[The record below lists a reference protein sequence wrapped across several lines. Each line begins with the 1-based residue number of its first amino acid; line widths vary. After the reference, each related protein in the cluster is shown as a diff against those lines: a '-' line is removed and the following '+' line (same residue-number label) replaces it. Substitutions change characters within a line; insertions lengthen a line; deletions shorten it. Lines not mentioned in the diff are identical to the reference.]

1 MTYSS
6 RFTSLFY
13 RLETR
18 IVLAFIVLLLLLQIT
33 AFFYITR
40 AIDANARA
48 AVHVELQTGER
59 IFKNLLVQNAQKL
72 STGARILAADFAFRD
87 AVSLGD
93 QLTISSVLE
102 NHGKRIDSAMSL
114 LVGLDHQ
121 IVAQSP
127 ASSKEQIRKTVDQLA
142 AQGEEKGTASEIA
155 TLDGKP
161 FQFVIVPMKAPNTI
175 AWIVMAFPLDENILV
190 QMKKLSSLDSSIFTK
205 DSAQKGGQIGAQTW
219 QLNASTFDV
228 KSKADFEK
236 INPQELASSDASNF
250 KEVFVN
256 NDEFSTLVLPL
267 VNNEQVRT
275 SVILY
280 RSVSAAVAA
289 YQSLKF
295 KLLALMLIGII
306 LTIVASVLFARR
318 LVGPLM
324 KLTVVA
330 KQLGKGDYEVA
341 IDTERKDEIGELA
354 LAFSHMRKDIAHR
367 EEAISRLAYWD
378 SLTQLPN
385 RVQFLEFLQKAI
397 VQSSEQKQECHV
409 LMMDLD
415 RFKVVNDVMGHQFG
429 DVLLNEV
436 AKRLSTELGVLAYQ
450 PARLGGDEF
459 ALVLPCSSSQ
469 QAQALAHLILKLLER
484 PISIDDQTVDLG
496 AGIGISAYPTDGSDA
511 STLLVHAEV
520 AMYAAKASRSGAM
533 VYRPEIDQSSQSS
546 LSLLSDLRMALE
558 TNAFRL
564 FAQPKVEL
572 QTNRVIAVEAL
583 VRWVHP
589 ERGMV
594 FPDHFIPFAEQTGF
608 IRLLTLWVLEQ
619 SAAACKSWLALG
631 LKLKVSVNLST
642 RDLLDQELPAKIQAI
657 LSRHN
662 LTPENF
668 CLEITESAIMDDPIR
683 AQQTLEHL
691 SNIGFDL
698 SIDDFGTGYSS
709 LAYLKRLP
717 VNELKIDKSFVL
729 NMEKDADDTKIV
741 RSTIDLGHNMGLRVV
756 AEGVENLAIMQLLTE
771 LGCDQAQGYFMSR
784 PIHVDQIFSWVQTWN
799 KEKNIAM

>member
-1 MTYSS
+1 MQLLN
-6 RFTSLFY
+6 RFSFLTN

-18 IVLAFIVLLLLLQIT
+18 IVAAFIVLLLVLQV
-33 AFFYITR
+33 AAYFYITR

-59 IFKNLLVQNAQKL
+59 VFRNLQSQNAQKL
-72 STGARILAADFAFRD
+72 SFGARILAADFAFRD

-114 LVGLDHQ
+114 LVGLDHT

-127 ASSKEQIRKTVDQLA
+127 ASSKEEIKDIVDQLA
-142 AQGEEKGTASEIA
+142 REGEAKGGATAIA
-155 TLDGKP
+155 SMEGKP

-175 AWIVMAFPLDENILV
+175 AWIVMAFPLNENILLE
-190 QMKKLSSLDSSIFTK
+190 MKKLSSLDSSIFTMN
-205 DSAQKGGQIGAQTW
+205 DAQKGVQAWRI
-219 QLNASTFDV
+219 NASTLDA
-228 KSKADFEK
+228 KSTNEGEKIRPPDLAASKASTLKEIFVDGE
-236 INPQELASSDASNF
+236 ELA
-250 KEVFVN
+250 
-256 NDEFSTLVLPL
+256 TMVLPM
-267 VNNEQVRT
+267 VDGEKVRT
-275 SVILY
+275 SVVLY
-280 RSVSAAVAA
+280 RSVSDAVAA
-289 YQSLKF
+289 YQSLKY
-295 KLLALMLIGII
+295 KLLFLMLIGIA
-306 LTIVASVLFARR
+306 LTVIASVLFARR
-318 LVGPLM
+318 LVGPLVQ
-324 KLTVVA
+324 LTDVA
-330 KQLGKGDYEVA
+330 KQLGEGDYEVT
-341 IDTERKDEIGELA
+341 IDTSRKDEIGELA
-354 LAFSHMRKDIAHR
+354 LAFSHMRRDIAHR

-378 SLTQLPN
+378 TLTQLPN
-385 RVQFLEFLQKAI
+385 RVQFLTFLQKAI
-397 VQSSEQKQECHV
+397 AQSAAQEQECYV

-415 RFKVVNDVMGHQFG
+415 RFKVVNDIMGHQFG
-429 DVLLNEV
+429 DVLLTKV
-436 AKRLSTELGVLAYQ
+436 AQRLSTELGKLAFQ

-459 ALVLPCSSSQ
+459 ALVLPCASSQ
-469 QAQALAHLILKLLER
+469 QAQALAQLILTALEK
-484 PISIDDQTVDLG
+484 PILIDDQNVDLG
-496 AGIGISAYPTDGSDA
+496 AGIGIAAFPKDGTDA

-520 AMYAAKASRSGAM
+520 AMYAAKTRHSGA
-533 VYRPEIDQSSQSS
+533 VAYRPEIDQSSQSS
-546 LSLLSDLRMALE
+546 LSLLSDLRVALE

-572 QTNRVIAVEAL
+572 QSNRVIAVEAL

-589 ERGMV
+589 ERGMI

-608 IRLLTLWVLEQ
+608 IRLLTLWVLER
-619 SAAACKSWLALG
+619 SAAACKAWLLQG

-642 RDLLDQELPAKIQAI
+642 RDLLDQELPIKIQAI
-657 LSRHN
+657 LAKHE

-683 AQQTLEHL
+683 AQQTLDSL
-691 SNIGFDL
+691 SNMGFEL

-799 KEKNIAM
+799 KEKNITVSI